1 MLDFLRIRN
10 LALIDDV
17 ELEFAPGLNVLTGE
31 SGAGK
36 SFILRALDFILGER
50 ISAAMVRPGRD
61 KAQVEAIF
69 ALPEGELVLRR
80 ELLAST
86 GRSRLYI
93 NDAIGSQQRIAAL
106 KSRLLIHTS
115 QHGQQKL
122 LSPTYHA
129 RILDGFLED
138 QALPEV
144 FAARLQEV
152 QSILS
157 RQQEVRDRVQSLED
171 KREFLEYQ
179 QGEIAKVDPR
189 PGEEEELMER
199 RAEARSRVEA
209 RESSRAAMDVLYGES
224 DGLSDRIAGLKQAV
238 TDLSRADDQ
247 FSGYVESLE
256 DVADM
261 LRELERSIRA
271 LPAVD
276 GDDETDAIESR
287 LFELTQLER
296 RLKRPLVKILELQ
309 AEIEENLSFLDE
321 SRLALTQLEREEKEA
336 AARLAE
342 TTERLN
348 AQRMAAAEV
357 LRESLETELRFLGF
371 SEHVCVVFDFRD
383 VEIHSGIIEKRP
395 RILWV
400 PNPGQPAQPL
410 DRIASGGELSRFLL
424 AVVGL
429 QAREQSPTLLFDE
442 VDSGIGGVT
451 LGQVAD
457 RIRALA
463 DRQQVI
469 LITHWPQLAGRADR
483 HFQIRKVV
491 RDGETYTLCA
501 PLGRPAVIDEL
512 ARMTGGGAQARVM
525 AEGLIK

>member
-1 MLDFLRIRN
+1 
-10 LALIDDV
+10 
-17 ELEFAPGLNVLTGE
+17 
-31 SGAGK
+31 
-36 SFILRALDFILGER
+36 
-50 ISAAMVRPGRD
+50 
-61 KAQVEAIF
+61 
-69 ALPEGELVLRR
+69 
-80 ELLAST
+80 
-86 GRSRLYI
+86 
-93 NDAIGSQQRIAAL
+93 
-106 KSRLLIHTS
+106 
-115 QHGQQKL
+115 
-122 LSPTYHA
+122 
-129 RILDGFLED
+129 
-138 QALPEV
+138 
-144 FAARLQEV
+144 
-152 QSILS
+152 
-157 RQQEVRDRVQSLED
+157 
-171 KREFLEYQ
+171 
-179 QGEIAKVDPR
+179 
-189 PGEEEELMER
+189 
-199 RAEARSRVEA
+199 
-209 RESSRAAMDVLYGES
+209 
-224 DGLSDRIAGLKQAV
+224 
-238 TDLSRADDQ
+238 
-247 FSGYVESLE
+247 
-256 DVADM
+256 
-261 LRELERSIRA
+261 
-271 LPAVD
+271 
-276 GDDETDAIESR
+276 

-342 TTERLN
+342 VTTRLN
-348 AQRMAAAEV
+348 EQRRRAAEV
-357 LRESLETELRFLGF
+357 LRASLEKELRFLGF
-371 SEHVCVVFDFRD
+371 SEHVRLVFDFRD
-383 VEIHSGIIEKRP
+383 VEIHPGIIEKRP

-512 ARMTGGGAQARVM
+512 ARMTGGGEQARVM